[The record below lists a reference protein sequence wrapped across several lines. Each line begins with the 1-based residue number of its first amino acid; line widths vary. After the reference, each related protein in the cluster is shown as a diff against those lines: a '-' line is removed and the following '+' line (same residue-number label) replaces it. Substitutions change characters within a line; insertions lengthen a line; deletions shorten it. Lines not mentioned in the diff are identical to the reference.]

1 MKKKTR
7 WRPPPFAAA
16 TRQKLG
22 TSKPGN
28 PRTTTHN
35 NRQPPTEKENSA
47 TAAAGRRCLVGVV
60 HTHGRR
66 SDARTDAQTHA
77 RTRAGWGGGGWGT
90 QWTRRQRVR
99 PSTAAVHG
107 RLTRRGGGAGGW
119 CVRRP
124 PEATPRAGPT
134 RSGSFAAGSARRFAA
149 GTRRAEANSVRPLG
163 RSPRG
168 RTKEREI
175 IFFKNSV
182 NSAQVPPNPTTTQPT
197 SLHYRAKLGKTRYHL
212 ESDGPSGV
220 TQENSVK
227 SQ

>member
-77 RTRAGWGGGGWGT
+77 RTRAGWGGVGDA
-90 QWTRRQRVR
+90 VD
-99 PSTAAVHG
+99 AAAASASVD
-107 RLTRRGGGAGGW
+107 GGGARATDAARRRRRRLVRPAAARGHAP
-119 CVRRP
+119 RRP
-124 PEATPRAGPT
+124 NSKRLFRCRLGPT
-134 RSGSFAAGSARRFAA
+134 FCGRDTARRGQLGAA
-149 GTRRAEANSVRPLG
+149 PRPLTS
-163 RSPRG
+163 RPHK
-168 RTKEREI
+168 RTRNH
-175 IFFKNSV
+175 FF
-182 NSAQVPPNPTTTQPT
+182 
-197 SLHYRAKLGKTRYHL
+197 
-212 ESDGPSGV
+212 
-220 TQENSVK
+220 
-227 SQ
+227 